1 MIYYIQK
8 ERERGTE
15 MRKEIWFDMDGTIA
29 DLYGVDGWLEML
41 IDSDPT
47 PYEIARPLLRMAT
60 LARLLNRLQREGWE
74 IGIVSWL
81 SKSGTEAYNRAVTE
95 AKREWLA
102 KHLKSVRFDY
112 IDILPY
118 GTPKEMG
125 RNGILF
131 DDEERN
137 RTNWNEIAYDVSEII
152 EILKAL

>member
-1 MIYYIQK
+1 
-8 ERERGTE
+8 

-81 SKSGTEAYNRAVTE
+81 SKSGTETYNRAVTE

-118 GTPKEMG
+118 GTPKEVG

-131 DDEERN
+131 DDEEKN
-137 RTNWNEIAYDVSEII
+137 RMNWNEIAYDVSEII
-152 EILKAL
+152 ETLKAL

>member
-1 MIYYIQK
+1 MK
-8 ERERGTE
+8 
-15 MRKEIWFDMDGTIA
+15 KEIWFDMDGTIA
-29 DLYGVDGWLEML
+29 DLYGVEGWLEML

-60 LARLLNRLQREGWE
+60 LARLLNRLQREGWK

-81 SKSGTEAYNRAVTE
+81 SKNSDEVYDVFVE
-95 AKREWLA
+95 LAKRDWLY
-102 KHLKSVRFDY
+102 KHLRSVRFDY

-118 GTPKEMG
+118 GTPKENG

-137 RTNWNEIAYDVSEII
+137 RKNWNGTAYDVSEIL
-152 EILKAL
+152 EVLKAL